1 MGTIHPDVTNNH
13 LRGYPGERAFLT
25 PFLAGFDITWGR
37 RRSARNT
44 ELSVYFLKPEAFI
57 AETFGFSQEILLV
70 FSEYPTLEART
81 IQAAEQFLSDDPGK
95 GRVERLTYFLVSST
109 VDGNPTD
116 WIRSYMAAN
125 HEARLVVAFSTSALS
140 TSGGDNWFVRNR
152 ISEQLFS
159 RDLFD
164 FRLPL
169 ETDTYFFGREALL
182 LDYLDAARRGENR
195 GVFGLRKTGKTS
207 FLFQLR
213 KSLADKDIAGL
224 YYDCK
229 SPSIRQLNWEEL
241 LTDVCDRIWA
251 ALRRRGRFHVPKDRR
266 RIGTAFSDLLALVP
280 VGRRI
285 VLIFDEIEYISPYAR
300 QDEHWR
306 TQYIPFW
313 QTIWAAQSQRR
324 VLSVVLAG
332 VNPNI
337 VEIDRIEGIQNPLF
351 GIVSSKYLQ
360 GLGLDEVRRMLHV
373 LGRRM
378 GLKFTDNATRYL
390 HSRYGGHPLLTR
402 LACSDVH
409 QSHYRARTERPI
421 SVAERDL
428 RATEDDRDANLIFY
442 CRHVVS
448 ELQDFYP
455 DEYDMLEFLS
465 LGKVQDFL
473 ELASHPEYVNHL
485 KYYGLIQ
492 DQSGVPVIAIPVV
505 GRYVAL
511 DEARREGRQTILSVV
526 PTHRRRSWLGRRL
539 KMILEDVKEVERLAR
554 LSQQPELYGPN
565 SVPDTH
571 ALIAQS
577 VVDTE
582 VQFRDF
588 VGECHRCLVEG
599 IENFGKSIGRN
610 GYFWNDVRNAY
621 PFLFEALHRIT
632 LYRHRTHHRQLS
644 GSAETSYQKF
654 LNRDLEGRN
663 PTQVPESWFVL
674 QQCVLD
680 GLHSSLQCEISRLG
694 S

>member
-13 LRGYPGERAFLT
+13 LRSHPEERAFLT
-25 PFLAGFDITWGR
+25 PFLAGFDVTWGR

-44 ELSVYFLKPEAFI
+44 ELSVYFLKPEAFM
-57 AETFGFSQEILLV
+57 AETFGFSHEILLV

-95 GRVERLTYFLVSST
+95 GRVERLTYFLVSSIA
-109 VDGNPTD
+109 DGNPTD

-125 HEARLVVAFSTSALS
+125 HEARLVVAFSTSGLS
-140 TSGGDNWFVRNR
+140 TSGGNNWFVRNR

-182 LDYLDAARRGENR
+182 LDYVDAARRGENR

-213 KSLADKDIAGL
+213 KSLADKDIISL

-251 ALRRRGRFHVPKDRR
+251 ALERRGKFRVPKDSRK
-266 RIGTAFSDLLALVP
+266 IGTAFGDLLALVP
-280 VGRRI
+280 NGRRI
-285 VLIFDEIEYISPYAR
+285 VIMFDEIEYISPYAR
-300 QDEHWR
+300 QDKHWR

-324 VLSVVLAG
+324 VLSVVVAG

-337 VEIDRIEGIQNPLF
+337 VEIDRIDRIQNPLF

-360 GLGLDEVRRMLHV
+360 GLGLDEVRRMLRV

-378 GLKFTDNATRYL
+378 GLKFTNSATKYL

-409 QSHYRARTERPI
+409 ESHYRAGTERPF
-421 SVAERDL
+421 SVDERDL

-455 DEYDMLEFLS
+455 DEYDMLEYLS

-473 ELASHPEYVNHL
+473 ELATHPEYVNHL

-492 DQSGVPVIAIPVV
+492 DRSGVPVIAIPVV
-505 GRYVAL
+505 ARYVAL
-511 DEARREGRQTILSVV
+511 DEARSL
-526 PTHRRRSWLGRRL
+526 RRRTIFVRANDPGPWEFHRDDGRAGFWNGKAPGGAPGRR
-539 KMILEDVKEVERLAR
+539 E
-554 LSQQPELYGPN
+554 
-565 SVPDTH
+565 SVPGRLHGGTESPSSDPHPRH
-571 ALIAQS
+571 ALA
-577 VVDTE
+577 
-582 VQFRDF
+582 
-588 VGECHRCLVEG
+588 
-599 IENFGKSIGRN
+599 
-610 GYFWNDVRNAY
+610 
-621 PFLFEALHRIT
+621 
-632 LYRHRTHHRQLS
+632 
-644 GSAETSYQKF
+644 
-654 LNRDLEGRN
+654 
-663 PTQVPESWFVL
+663 
-674 QQCVLD
+674 
-680 GLHSSLQCEISRLG
+680 
-694 S
+694 